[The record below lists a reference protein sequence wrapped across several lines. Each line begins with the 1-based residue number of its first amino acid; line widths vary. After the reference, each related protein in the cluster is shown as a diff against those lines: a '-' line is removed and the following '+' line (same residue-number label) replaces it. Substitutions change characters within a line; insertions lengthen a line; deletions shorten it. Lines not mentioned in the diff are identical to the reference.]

1 MSQTTLIIIGFA
13 GLALLQWYLNTR
25 QSTQPHEQ
33 SFSMMQEQL
42 SELRKT
48 VDDKLGKSRKE
59 MHETVKD
66 QFSESRKLIKEVT
79 EELTE
84 VKKTSE
90 QVFDITKSLE
100 DLEKVL
106 KNQKRRGSL
115 GEAGLELTL
124 QNVLPHSAYDMQYT
138 FDDGE
143 AVDAVIHAPE
153 GLIPI
158 DAKFSLDNYQRL
170 VNAEDDEKRKKL
182 QREFKN
188 DLKNR
193 INETAKYIREDAG
206 TLPFALMYI
215 PAEGI
220 YYDLL
225 VNEVGSVQ
233 VNTRSLIEYAL
244 KEKKV
249 VIVSPTTL
257 LAYLHTILQ
266 GLRSMQISEHA
277 ERIQEGV
284 ESLRKHFTAFED
296 RHQRLG
302 SSLNTVVN
310 HYDKSNVKLRG
321 LGRDVEQI
329 IDADFELDGKE
340 VDNPRLDE

>member
-1 MSQTTLIIIGFA
+1 
-13 GLALLQWYLNTR
+13 
-25 QSTQPHEQ
+25 
-33 SFSMMQEQL
+33 MMQEQL
-42 SELRKT
+42 NELRKT

-170 VNAEDDEKRKKL
+170 V
-182 QREFKN
+182 
-188 DLKNR
+188 
-193 INETAKYIREDAG
+193 
-206 TLPFALMYI
+206 
-215 PAEGI
+215 
-220 YYDLL
+220 
-225 VNEVGSVQ
+225 
-233 VNTRSLIEYAL
+233 
-244 KEKKV
+244 
-249 VIVSPTTL
+249 
-257 LAYLHTILQ
+257 
-266 GLRSMQISEHA
+266 
-277 ERIQEGV
+277 
-284 ESLRKHFTAFED
+284 
-296 RHQRLG
+296 
-302 SSLNTVVN
+302 
-310 HYDKSNVKLRG
+310 
-321 LGRDVEQI
+321 
-329 IDADFELDGKE
+329 
-340 VDNPRLDE
+340 

>member
-1 MSQTTLIIIGFA
+1 MEVLLLVLLLILIAVTGF
-13 GLALLQWYLNTR
+13 LAWKISSGRSGSDLVLLQNQLN
-25 QSTQPHEQ
+25 
-33 SFSMMQEQL
+33 
-42 SELRKT
+42 ELTKT
-48 VDDKLGKSRKE
+48 VDTKLGESTEKMHKTVESQFKE
-59 MHETVKD
+59 SQD
-66 QFSESRKLIKEVT
+66 LIKNVT
-79 EELTE
+79 KELTE

-106 KNQKRRGSL
+106 KNQKTRGSL
-115 GEAGLELTL
+115 GEAGLALTL
-124 QNVLPHSAYDMQYT
+124 ENILPPGSYQLQYS

-143 AVDAVIHAPE
+143 VVDAILKTSD

-170 VNAEDDEKRKKL
+170 VNEEDEDKKVRL
-182 QREFKN
+182 EREFKN
-188 DLKNR
+188 DLKKR
-193 INETAKYIREDAG
+193 INETAKYIRTDEG

-225 VNEVGSVQ
+225 VNEVGSVH
-233 VNTRSLIEYAL
+233 VNARNLIEYAHQD
-244 KEKKV
+244 KKV

-257 LAYLHTILQ
+257 VAYLHTILQ
-266 GLRSMQISEHA
+266 GLRALKISENA

-284 ESLRKHFTAFED
+284 ESLRKHLKSFEE
-296 RHQRLG
+296 RHRRLG
-302 SSLNTVVN
+302 SSLSTVVN

-321 LGRDVEQI
+321 IGRDIKQI
-329 IDADFELDGKE
+329 TEADFELNG
-340 VDNPRLDE
+340 VDIENPKLEE